1 LSNLIFTKY
10 KIDVECFQLC
20 TGCHSSDTRFKEQW
34 DLEYQGAAGEENV
47 QTTGGG
53 VFRGEGGGSG
63 LNDKGDIV
71 PSVRGV
77 IKNCLDGFCGFDFNA
92 KTVFPIFPPYP
103 CACLFSTNR

>member
-1 LSNLIFTKY
+1 VFSTVYRLSFIRHPLKGAVGFGI
-10 KIDVECFQLC
+10 
-20 TGCHSSDTRFKEQW
+20 S
-34 DLEYQGAAGEENV
+34 GAAREENV

-53 VFRGEGGGSG
+53 VFHGERGDSV